1 MNKSRKMELTS
12 VGEGDIVID
21 IETCVNSSKEVM
33 SLEILDGQLENV
45 VSFTVC
51 GMPMVVDELVNG
63 EISVS
68 LPINV
73 KNVSEISSD
82 LGKSAKKD
90 SRKSTSAKKPPK
102 PPRPPRSLLDAADQK
117 LITEMAE
124 LAMIKRA
131 RMERMKVLKKMK
143 AAKASSSA
151 SASAS
156 SSGNLVALLFTVLFC
171 IVVIFKGCHLCH
183 SSGMHPKSN
192 TTIHIHGSSE
202 SNSEIS
208 GNNIVVQVQNRQNL
222 FTSNAPLLSSG
233 SPLTGAWFRLQG

>member
-1 MNKSRKMELTS
+1 MDLTS
-12 VGEGDIVID
+12 AKERDIVID

-51 GMPMVVDELVNG
+51 GMPMVVNDSVDG

-102 PPRPPRSLLDAADQK
+102 PPRPPRSSLDAADQK

-151 SASAS
+151 SASS
-156 SSGNLVALLFTVLFC
+156 NGNLVALLFTVLFC
-171 IVVIFKGCHLCH
+171 IVIIVKGCH
-183 SSGMHPKSN
+183 SSGMHPKN
-192 TTIHIHGSSE
+192 TTINIHGSSE

-208 GNNIVVQVQNRQNL
+208 GNNIVVQFQNRQNL
-222 FTSNAPLLSSG
+222 SMSNAPLLSAG
-233 SPLTGAWFRLQG
+233 SPS

>member
-1 MNKSRKMELTS
+1 MDLTS
-12 VGEGDIVID
+12 VKERDIVID

-33 SLEILDGQLENV
+33 SLEILDCQLENV

-73 KNVSEISSD
+73 KNFSEISSD

-102 PPRPPRSLLDAADQK
+102 PPRPPRSSLDAADQK
-117 LITEMAE
+117 VITEMAE

-151 SASAS
+151 SAS

-171 IVVIFKGCHLCH
+171 IVIIFKGCH

-222 FTSNAPLLSSG
+222 FTSNAPLLSAG
-233 SPLTGAWFRLQG
+233 SPF

>member
-171 IVVIFKGCHLCH
+171 IVVIFKG
-183 SSGMHPKSN
+183 MHPKSN

>member
-1 MNKSRKMELTS
+1 MDLTS
-12 VGEGDIVID
+12 AKERDIVID

-51 GMPMVVDELVNG
+51 GMPMVVNDSVDG

-102 PPRPPRSLLDAADQK
+102 PPRPPRSSLDAADQK

-151 SASAS
+151 SASS
-156 SSGNLVALLFTVLFC
+156 NGNLVALLFTVLFC
-171 IVVIFKGCHLCH
+171 IVIIVKVKWNWCLVQTAGKRKRVSWGKISKLCL
-183 SSGMHPKSN
+183 K
-192 TTIHIHGSSE
+192 
-202 SNSEIS
+202 IS
-208 GNNIVVQVQNRQNL
+208 L
-222 FTSNAPLLSSG
+222 
-233 SPLTGAWFRLQG
+233 

>member
-1 MNKSRKMELTS
+1 MDLTS
-12 VGEGDIVID
+12 VKERDIVID

-33 SLEILDGQLENV
+33 SLEILDCQLENV

-73 KNVSEISSD
+73 KNFSEISSD

-102 PPRPPRSLLDAADQK
+102 PPRPPRSSLDAADQK
-117 LITEMAE
+117 VITEMAE

-151 SASAS
+151 SAS

-171 IVVIFKGCHLCH
+171 IVIIFK
-183 SSGMHPKSN
+183 GMHPKSN

-222 FTSNAPLLSSG
+222 FTSNAPLLSAG
-233 SPLTGAWFRLQG
+233 SPF

>member
-1 MNKSRKMELTS
+1 MDLTY
-12 VGEGDIVID
+12 VKERDIVID
-21 IETCVNSSKEVM
+21 IETCVNSSKELV
-33 SLEILDGQLENV
+33 SLEILDGQVEKV

-51 GMPMVVDELVNG
+51 GTPMVVDELANV

-82 LGKSAKKD
+82 MGKSVKKD

-102 PPRPPRSLLDAADQK
+102 PPRPPRSSLDAADQK
-117 LITEMAE
+117 LIKEMTE

-131 RMERMKVLKKMK
+131 RIERMKALKKMK
-143 AAKASSSA
+143 AAKTSS

-171 IVVIFKGCHLCH
+171 IVIIFKGCH
-183 SSGMHPKSN
+183 SSGMHPRN
-192 TTIHIHGSSE
+192 NNTIHVHGSSE

-222 FTSNAPLLSSG
+222 SVGNAPLMSTG
-233 SPLTGAWFRLQG
+233 SPF